1 MRNYYFSRFPRIR
14 KSYLDV
20 CSLTEK
26 KHHVPILLECDVS
39 ESLKKIRLKKD
50 SGEKISL
57 NSWLVKLV
65 GDILAKHHE
74 IAAYVYND
82 RSFIVFNEIKLL
94 MIMEKT
100 PNGKPMPLGLLIDK
114 PNEMS
119 IPEIKDCLEEAK
131 NQKVGTKHMLVNK
144 SPGVL
149 ETFFC
154 CLLPVLRK
162 FIWKIMLWYPPF
174 AYAKMGNVL
183 YTSVGMVGQ
192 IKGWFV
198 HRTIHPVSF
207 GIGSILKK
215 PVVVDDEVKIREILN
230 VTILLDHDVLDGAPM
245 TRFVQEFVEWVESG
259 HGL

>member
-20 CSLTEK
+20 CSLTER

-39 ESLKKIRLKKD
+39 ESLKKIHLKKD

-149 ETFFC
+149 ETFF
-154 CLLPVLRK
+154 LLFTSRSE
-162 FIWKIMLWYPPF
+162 KIYLE
-174 AYAKMGNVL
+174 N
-183 YTSVGMVGQ
+183 
-192 IKGWFV
+192 
-198 HRTIHPVSF
+198 H
-207 GIGSILKK
+207 
-215 PVVVDDEVKIREILN
+215 VVVSSLCLCQNGERTLHLCRYGWSDKGV
-230 VTILLDHDVLDGAPM
+230 VCAPNHPPGFFWY
-245 TRFVQEFVEWVESG
+245 RVHIEKACSSRR
-259 HGL
+259 